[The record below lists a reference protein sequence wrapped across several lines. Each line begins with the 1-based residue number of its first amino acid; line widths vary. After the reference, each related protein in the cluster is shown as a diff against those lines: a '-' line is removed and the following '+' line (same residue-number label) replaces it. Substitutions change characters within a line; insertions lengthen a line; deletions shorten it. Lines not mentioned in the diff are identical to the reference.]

1 MSKNPSVK
9 KEIDMLNGP
18 LLSKI
23 IFFALPLAAT
33 GILQQLFNATDMAVV
48 GKFASSTA
56 LAAVGSNAPI
66 VNLIG
71 SLFMGTAMGANV
83 VIANA
88 IGASDEKRIK
98 NAVHTAISF
107 SSILGVGM
115 LIIGELLAKP
125 LLEMVSVPKDV
136 MPLALLYL
144 RLIFVGSPFLLIYN
158 FAASILR
165 SKGDTRR
172 PLYILIFTGILNV
185 VLNIVLVVKFKLSVE
200 GVAISTITASVISAL
215 IILIILQK
223 ETGSIHLNI
232 RELFIDKSTLKNII
246 RIGVPAGIQGMVFS
260 LSNTVLQGG
269 INTLGK
275 DVVAGS
281 AAGTI
286 FEFICFF
293 AINAFSQTAT
303 TFVGQNY
310 GAENYER
317 CKRVFRYSML
327 SSILFCGL
335 LNVLIILFRKELL
348 LMFTTEKIVLE
359 YAIIRMTH
367 VLIFQWLASTY
378 EITAGSM
385 RGFGYSMT
393 PALVTIFGTCVVRV
407 AWVYLIFNRMRSFEV
422 LINVY
427 PITWIL
433 TGGIMLTV
441 YLVKSRKVLKNVETS

>member
-1 MSKNPSVK
+1 MSKNLSSK

-18 LLSKI
+18 LLNKI
-23 IFFALPLAAT
+23 ILFALPLAAT
-33 GILQQLFNATDMAVV
+33 GILQQLFNAADMAVV

-88 IGASDEKRIK
+88 IGANDEKRIK

-107 SSILGVGM
+107 SIILGVAM
-115 LIIGELLAKP
+115 LIIGEILARP
-125 LLEMVSVPKDV
+125 LLRMVSVPSEV

-144 RLIFVGSPFLLIYN
+144 RLLFIGSPFLLVYN

-165 SKGDTRR
+165 SKGDTKR

-185 VLNIVLVVKFKLSVE
+185 ALNIILVLKFKLSVE
-200 GVAISTITASVISAL
+200 GVAISTIAASVVSAL
-215 IILIILQK
+215 IIIRILQK
-223 ETGSIHLNI
+223 EEGSIKVDIKN
-232 RELFIDKSTLKNII
+232 LFIDKGTLKNII

-275 DVVAGS
+275 DVIAGS

-293 AINAFSQTAT
+293 AINSFAQTAT

-310 GAENYER
+310 GAGNYER

-327 SSILFCGL
+327 SSILFCGMLNL
-335 LNVLIILFRKELL
+335 LIFIFRNELL
-348 LMFTTEKIVLE
+348 MMFTTEKIVAS
-359 YAIIRMTH
+359 YAVIRMTH
-367 VLIFQWLASTY
+367 VLIFQCLASTY
-378 EITAGSM
+378 EVTAGAM

-393 PALVTIFGTCVVRV
+393 PALVTIFGTCIVRI
-407 AWVYLIFNRMRSFEV
+407 AWVYLVFDRMKSFTV

-427 PITWIL
+427 PVTWVL
-433 TGGIMLTV
+433 TGAIMLTV
-441 YLVKSRKVLKNVETS
+441 YFIKSKKVLKNVETS

>member
-1 MSKNPSVK
+1 
-9 KEIDMLNGP
+9 MLNGP
-18 LLSKI
+18 LLTKI

-33 GILQQLFNATDMAVV
+33 GILQQLFNAADMAVV

-56 LAAVGSNAPI
+56 LAAVGSNAPL

-88 IGASDEKRIK
+88 IGASDEKRISD
-98 NAVHTAISF
+98 AVHTSISF
-107 SSILGVGM
+107 SLILGVGM
-115 LIIGELLAKP
+115 LVIGEIFARP
-125 LLEMVSVPKDV
+125 LLNMVNVPSQV
-136 MPLALLYL
+136 MPEALLYL
-144 RLIFVGSPFLLIYN
+144 RLLFIGSPFLLIYN

-172 PLYILIFTGILNV
+172 PLYILVFTGILNV
-185 VLNIVLVVKFKLSVE
+185 VLNILLVVKFKLSVE
-200 GVAISTITASVISAL
+200 GVAISTVTASVMSAL
-215 IILIILQK
+215 IILRILQN
-223 ETGSIHLNI
+223 ESGSIKLDI
-232 RELFIDKSTLKNII
+232 RKLFFDKKTLKNII

-275 DVVAGS
+275 DVIAGS

-293 AINAFSQTAT
+293 AINSFAQTAT

-310 GAENYER
+310 GAGNYER
-317 CKRVFRYSML
+317 CKRIFRYSMCC
-327 SSILFCGL
+327 SILFCGMLNL
-335 LNVLIILFRKELL
+335 LIFLFRNELL
-348 LMFTTEKIVLE
+348 MMFTTEKIVAE
-359 YAIIRMTH
+359 YAVIRMTH

-378 EITAGSM
+378 EVTAGCM

-393 PALVTIFGTCVVRV
+393 PALVTIFGTCVVRI
-407 AWVYLIFNRMRSFEV
+407 AWVYLIFDRMRSFSA

-427 PITWIL
+427 PVTWLL
-433 TGGIMLTV
+433 TGSIMLMV
-441 YLVKSRKVLKNVETS
+441 YFVKSKKVLKDVETI